1 MTAISTPARVAA
13 RRAPRLGWLRVFE
26 HEVLVYRRSWRGTL
40 FSTFL
45 SPVLF
50 LAAMGIGLGALVDK
64 SNPAALGGIPY
75 LAFLGPGL
83 IAAQAMQTAAFES
96 TYPVMAGIVW
106 LKTFDAMLAT
116 PVRVRDVVIGKLLWI
131 TARLAM
137 VTGVFLVVMFLF
149 GAVASPRAVLAWP
162 VAILTGLAFTA
173 PIAGYAA
180 TQTRDSGFSALFR
193 FGITPLFL
201 FSGTFFPVSQLPE
214 LMRPIAYLT
223 PLYHGV
229 QLSRDLALGSGDI
242 ISVAEHLGALLIFVA
257 VGVALCFTTFRRR
270 LVK

>member
-1 MTAISTPARVAA
+1 MTAISAPTRGV
-13 RRAPRLGWLRVFE
+13 RERAPRMSWVRVFE
-26 HEVLVYRRSWRGTL
+26 HELMVYRRSWRGTL

-50 LAAMGIGLGALVDK
+50 LAAMGIGLGAFVDR
-64 SNPAALGGIPY
+64 SSPEALGGVSY

-96 TYPVMAGIVW
+96 TYPVMAGIAW

-131 TARLAM
+131 GARLTM

-149 GAVASPRAVLAWP
+149 GAVASSQAILSWP

-173 PIAGYAA
+173 PIAAFSA
-180 TQTRDSGFSALFR
+180 TQKRDNNFAALFR

-201 FSGTFFPVSQLPE
+201 FSGTFFPITQLPE
-214 LMRPIAYLT
+214 LIRPVAYIT

-229 QLSRDLALGSGDI
+229 QLSRDLALGTGDAV
-242 ISVAEHLGALLIFVA
+242 SLLQHLGMLLAFIA
-257 VGVALCFTTFRRR
+257 VGVAACYVTFRRR

>member
-1 MTAISTPARVAA
+1 MTAITAPARLAVQ
-13 RRAPRLGWLRVFE
+13 RIPRFPWLRVVE

-50 LAAMGIGLGALVDK
+50 LAAMGIGLGAFVDK
-64 SNPAALGGIPY
+64 SNPTALGGIPY

-116 PVRVRDVVIGKLLWI
+116 PVRVRDVIIGKLLWI
-131 TARLAM
+131 GARLAM

-149 GAVASPRAVLAWP
+149 GAVASPRAILAWP

-173 PIAGYAA
+173 PIAAFSA
-180 TQTRDSGFSALFR
+180 TQTKDNGFAALFR

-201 FSGTFFPVSQLPE
+201 FSGTFFPIAQLPE
-214 LMRPIAYLT
+214 LIRPVAYLT

-229 QLSRDLALGSGDI
+229 QLSSDLALGTGDVV
-242 ISVAEHLGALLIFVA
+242 SVAEHLGALLMFIGI
-257 VGVALCFTTFRRR
+257 GVALCFVTFRRR

>member
-1 MTAISTPARVAA
+1 MTAISTPARAA
-13 RRAPRLGWLRVFE
+13 VEPQLRFRWLRVFE
-26 HEVLVYRRSWRGTL
+26 HELMVYRRSWRGTL

-50 LAAMGIGLGALVDK
+50 LAAMGIGLGSFVDK
-64 SNPAALGGIPY
+64 SNPGALGGVSY

-106 LKTFDAMLAT
+106 LKTYDAMLAT
-116 PVRVRDVVIGKLLWI
+116 PIREADVVIGKLLWI

-149 GAVASPRAVLAWP
+149 GAVATPTAILSWP
-162 VAILTGLAFTA
+162 VATLTGLAFAA
-173 PIAGYAA
+173 PIAAFAA
-180 TQTRDSGFSALFR
+180 TQRKDSGFSAIFR

-201 FSGTFFPVSQLPE
+201 FSGTFFPIEQLPA
-214 LMRPIAYLT
+214 LIRPVAWVT
-223 PLYHGV
+223 PLFHGV
-229 QLSRDLALGSGDI
+229 ALSRELALGTGDVV
-242 ISVAEHLGALLIFVA
+242 STVEHLAVLLAFVLI
-257 VGVALCFTTFRRR
+257 GIALCFVTFRRR

>member
-1 MTAISTPARVAA
+1 MAAITAPARIA
-13 RRAPRLGWLRVFE
+13 RERSKRLGWWRVFE
-26 HEVLVYRRSWRGTL
+26 HELMVYRRSWRGTL
-40 FSTFL
+40 FTTFL

-50 LAAMGIGLGALVDK
+50 LAAMGIGLGSFVDQ
-64 SNPAALGGIPY
+64 SSPAALGGIPY

-116 PVRVRDVVIGKLLWI
+116 PVRVRDVVIGKILWI

-137 VTGVFLVVMFLF
+137 VTGVFLIVMFLF
-149 GAVASPRAVLAWP
+149 GAVASPAAVLSWP

-173 PIAGYAA
+173 PIAAFSA
-180 TQTRDSGFSALFR
+180 TQTKDNGFAALFR

-201 FSGTFFPVSQLPE
+201 FSGTFFPISQLPE
-214 LMRPIAYLT
+214 LIRPIAYVT

-229 QLSRDLALGSGDI
+229 QLSRDLALGGGDI
-242 ISVAEHLGALLIFVA
+242 VSVVEHLGVLVAFALSGI
-257 VGVALCFTTFRRR
+257 ALCFVTFRRR

>member
-1 MTAISTPARVAA
+1 MTAITAPARVAVD
-13 RRAPRLGWLRVFE
+13 RRPRMAWLRVFE
-26 HEVLVYRRSWRGTL
+26 HEFLVYRRSWRGTL
-40 FSTFL
+40 FTTFL

-50 LAAMGIGLGALVDK
+50 LAAMGIGLGTFVDQ
-64 SNPAALGGIPY
+64 SSPAALGGIPY

-116 PVRVRDVVIGKLLWI
+116 PVRVQDVVIGKLLWI

-162 VAILTGLAFTA
+162 VAVLTGLAFAT
-173 PIAGYAA
+173 PIAAFAA
-180 TQTRDSGFSALFR
+180 TQTKDDGFAALFR

-201 FSGTFFPVSQLPE
+201 FSGTFFPISQLPE
-214 LMRPIAYLT
+214 LIRPVAYLT

-229 QLSRDLALGSGDI
+229 QLSRDLSLGTGDLV
-242 ISVAEHLGALLIFVA
+242 SVVEHLGTLIAFVA
-257 VGVALCFTTFRRR
+257 AGMAFCFITFRRR